1 MAELKGFYQDLYEN
15 KDHGTCA
22 VDIHSYIGNLEI
34 PKLSDELQRQCEGS
48 LTYAECRKVLDTFK
62 NNKSPGNDGLT
73 AKFYKKFW
81 ALLGTLMVDSLNA
94 AFAYGK
100 LPNSQRQAI
109 IRLIEKKNKDKRFVE
124 NWRPIP
130 LLQSCPV

>member
-22 VDIHSYIGNLEI
+22 DDIHSYIGNLEI

-73 AKFYKKFW
+73 AEFYKKFW
-81 ALLGTLMVDSLNA
+81 PLLGTLMVDSLNA

-100 LPNSQRQAI
+100 LANSQRQPGNNSFD
-109 IRLIEKKNKDKRFVE
+109 RKEKQR
-124 NWRPIP
+124 
-130 LLQSCPV
+130 